1 MDAPAHHTTDTAADT
16 ADARPSGRGPG
27 RRSLSAKLTAGL
39 GVAALAAGALTLS
52 ASPGQAE
59 EPPAATA
66 SPSVLSYNAILFSK
80 IIYPNLGQDHRA
92 EEIPKADFFQG
103 HDIVVLQELYS
114 NGPADTLL
122 AGAEAQ
128 YPHQT
133 PVLGRSQDA
142 WDATGGAPSAAALE
156 NGGVAVLS
164 TWPITRQEQY
174 VYADGCGIDALADKG
189 FVYVE
194 LDVEGTPVHVVG
206 THTQSDDSL
215 CGDGEPAEVRGKQF
229 RELDAFLDAKNLPAD
244 EQVTVAGDFNV
255 DSHSD
260 EYAQMLADGGMRD
273 TDERTGHPYSFDTQE
288 NSIAHDR
295 GAQNPPRDLDYVLH
309 REGHAVPE
317 GWNNEVVKEE
327 SAPWTAPDDKEY
339 TNLSD
344 HYPVIGSAG

>member
-1 MDAPAHHTTDTAADT
+1 MDAPAHHATDPAAGPGP
-16 ADARPSGRGPG
+16 ARSSGRSSG
-27 RRSLSAKLTAGL
+27 RRPISRKLTAGL
-39 GVAALAAGALTLS
+39 GVTALAAAALAIS
-52 ASPGQAE
+52 APSGQAE
-59 EPPAATA
+59 ETTEAVA
-66 SPSVLSYNAILFSK
+66 SPTVLSYNAFLFSK

-92 EEIPKADFFQG
+92 EEIPKADFFQD

-122 AGAEAQ
+122 EGAESQ

-133 PVLGRSQDA
+133 PVLGRSQSA
-142 WDATGGAPSAAALE
+142 WDSTGGAPSAASVE

-164 TWPITRQEQY
+164 KWPITRQEQF
-174 VYADGCGIDALADKG
+174 VYADGCGVDALADKG

-194 LDVEGTPVHVVG
+194 LDVDGTPVHVVG

-215 CGDGEPAEVRGKQF
+215 CSDGEPAEVRSKQLK
-229 RELDAFLDAKNLPAD
+229 ELDAFLDGKDIPAD
-244 EQVTVAGDFNV
+244 EQVIVAGDFNV

-260 EYAQMLADGGMRD
+260 EFARMLADGGMEGA
-273 TDERTGHPYSFDTQE
+273 ERTGHLYSFDTQE

-295 GAQNPPRDLDYVLH
+295 GAENPPRDLDYVLY
-309 REGHAVPE
+309 RKGHSAPE
-317 GWNNEVVKEE
+317 GWSNEVVKEE

-344 HYPVIGSAG
+344 HYPVIGSVS